1 MSISHEQV
9 QQAVG
14 PQGWRLVGDAIQSY
28 VATGDFAAGVRLVEG
43 IGELADAA
51 NHHPD
56 VGLTY
61 PGVTIT
67 LTSHDVGDLTE
78 RDVDLALA
86 ISALVRDL
94 GHEQHPAPP
103 PAG

>member
-1 MSISHEQV
+1 MTISHAQV

-14 PQGWRLVGDAIQSY
+14 PQGWGLVGDELQTY
-28 VATGDFAAGVRLVEG
+28 VATGDFAAGVRLVDG

-56 VGLTY
+56 VVLRY
-61 PGVTIT
+61 PGVTIA

-94 GHEQHPAPP
+94 GHEQHPEPP
-103 PAG
+103 SAG